1 MKYCSGVV
9 IMKKKFFKTISMI
22 FCIIMIILSVGCK
35 KEEASKEKPAKA
47 IKIVCEDTVS
57 PMVNDLVRDYNLNN
71 ESQVTVEYSERESA
85 FNKLYNDEVSVL
97 IGYFDPQNKEIE
109 SDPLAYDG
117 VGIIVNDSNKLDSVS
132 TEELRKIYT
141 GDISNWE
148 KLKGPSQPIVPV
160 AYKNTTNLATQEF
173 NTKLME
179 TPIKESMGKSTAY
192 VSSVEEMKN
201 FVAKD
206 KNSIG
211 FIPGQWY
218 NKETKFLKLN
228 GIEIT
233 ISNIKNEL
241 YALRFPIK
249 IYYSKEK
256 KDSLKDVLQYFK
268 SEDAKKIIRKYS
280 TEAF

>member
-9 IMKKKFFKTISMI
+9 IMKKKLFKTISMI

-97 IGYFDPQNKEIE
+97 IGYYDPQNKEIE
-109 SDPLAYDG
+109 NDPLAYDG

-148 KLKGPSQPIVPV
+148 KLKGPSQAIVPV
-160 AYKNTTNLATQEF
+160 AYKNTSNLVAQEF